1 MSATRTPIT
10 REAFVSPNHVQVALR
25 GANYPHAPALMSVVT
40 DGGELQDIPV
50 PQEFV
55 QRGVLPPGYA
65 VDFLFD
71 PEEVVAKLTNAGATH
86 MEEVPPQVFQ
96 KMADLVNAPGN
107 LKIVPQWLYDQKRNL
122 TSNALAQGITP
133 EAHMQQLRETRDQGE
148 GSGSGERKE
157 KKKGFLK
164 GLFGKK

>member
-50 PQEFV
+50 PQ
-55 QRGVLPPGYA
+55 
-65 VDFLFD
+65 
-71 PEEVVAKLTNAGATH
+71 
-86 MEEVPPQVFQ
+86 EEVPPQVFQ